1 MSLSTNKLACV
12 PALIIGVPCNVPLP
26 MAVLC
31 VLMAVLN
38 EGSQGFNGSPV
49 SFKQTQGDP
58 PLFNMLHRTAGSP
71 HGSISVDYYPHWGS

>member
-12 PALIIGVPCNVPLP
+12 LASVIGVPCNVPLP
-26 MAVLC
+26 RAVLC
-31 VLMAVLN
+31 VRKAVLN

-58 PLFNMLHRTAGSP
+58 LLFNMLQRTAGNLE
-71 HGSISVDYYPHWGS
+71 GLYL